1 MKIYSIILT
10 RSLQEYLWEMEG
22 NNESLCIPFYQYI
35 LVWLVFLFLRYGL
48 ELTHVGEKEKL
59 WVLSLDYKYYIVL

>member
-1 MKIYSIILT
+1 
-10 RSLQEYLWEMEG
+10 MEG